1 MRHFIFQDEK
11 SHKFWAVEQQGNEL
25 HINWGK
31 VGTNGQSQVK
41 SFADAAAAAKA
52 ELKLIAEKT
61 KKGYVENASANVH
74 IPPITKATPEVETS
88 LESKNK
94 RPWLADDAVIP
105 VTDDINRFAF
115 PHRSRPREINYLY
128 KDGRITPGHMI
139 PTTITA
145 LIQKTGSRL
154 LLSYKFELRVI
165 NRQGVRNLMQHCS
178 GAFGT
183 LTLKMNWSMT

>member
-1 MRHFIFQDEK
+1 ML
-11 SHKFWAVEQQGNEL
+11 QQTC
-25 HINWGK
+25 I
-31 VGTNGQSQVK
+31 S
-41 SFADAAAAAKA
+41 
-52 ELKLIAEKT
+52 
-61 KKGYVENASANVH
+61 
-74 IPPITKATPEVETS
+74 PPITKATPEVETS

-115 PHRSRPREINYLY
+115 PHRSRPERSIICTKMAKY
-128 KDGRITPGHMI
+128 GSASRITPGHMI